1 MIDSN
6 PKKIV
11 LLAARE
17 VTAARTGRIAVLETA
32 VHALQSA
39 GHEVE
44 VISITGSDGSSEWMG
59 CKVHRVSP
67 PAFYMMPVNVLRNLA
82 RGRSLNEAL
91 FDAPRVR
98 AEVAEICACFGADV
112 VVADNIRT
120 WDAAQATGLPVII
133 HLDDLLSERYSSE
146 EFRENN
152 DSVFGYFSDEIP
164 SFARPVLEKVV
175 KRLLNVEAR
184 LSHRREIAIAQTAAV
199 TALTSA
205 EEAKRLAERAGVDVV
220 GLPMAVPQRDRC
232 LPSSNPGN
240 SAVFLGVMH
249 YGPNMGALRYYRDEV
264 LPKLKDRQLDIEVVV
279 IGKSDAEQQAE
290 FAGTPI
296 RFMGYVE
303 DLHAELSKH
312 RMFLS
317 PVQSGTGVKT
327 KVLDAFSV
335 GLPIVASPL
344 GVAGIP
350 SAHGDEY
357 LVGHDADEFASH
369 MEYLA
374 KNPDLADAVGQGG
387 YDLLGREMSP
397 QKVYDDWYRAVQIA
411 TGELNS

>member
-1 MIDSN
+1 MIN
-6 PKKIV
+6 RKVVI
-11 LLAARE
+11 LAARD
-17 VTAARTGRIAVLETA
+17 VTGVRTGRISVLETA
-32 VHALQSA
+32 VQGLQEA
-39 GHEVE
+39 GHEIE
-44 VISITGSDGSSEWMG
+44 VIAITNAEGADSWLG
-59 CKVHRVSP
+59 CPVHRVAT
-67 PAFYMMPVNVLRNLA
+67 PALPSIAVSAV
-82 RGRSLNEAL
+82 RSLVKKRTLNEAL
-91 FDAPRVR
+91 FDSSKVR
-98 AEVAEICACFGADV
+98 EEIKAICQRINADV
-112 VVADNIRT
+112 VIADNIRT
-120 WDAAQATGLPVII
+120 WDAAQATGLPVIM

-146 EFRENN
+146 EFRANN

-164 SFARPVLEKVV
+164 PSVRPVLEKVV
-175 KRLLNVEAR
+175 KHLLTLEAK
-184 LSHRREIAIAQTAAV
+184 LAHRREIAIAQTAAV

-205 EEAKRLAERAGVDVV
+205 EEAKRLAERAGVDVM

-232 LPSSNPGN
+232 LPSSNPDN

-264 LPKLKDRQLDIEVVV
+264 LPKLKDRQLDIEVIV

-374 KNPDLADAVGQGG
+374 KNPDRADAVGQGG

-397 QKVYDDWYRAVQIA
+397 QKVYDDWCKAVQIA